1 MGYSTIATTSQT
13 LWRVIE
19 SYGLDPAA
27 VFEQAGLDPAK
38 WNEPGARFDDKRID
52 DAWLLATELS
62 GDPCIGLRVARCFSP
77 ASLHALGFA
86 WLTSDSLYDALSRL
100 VRYFR
105 VISDS
110 VELEL
115 TVAGHECRLSIGK
128 IMHRRRSHDQSHD
141 ALWAAVVSLCR
152 ISTSD
157 SFVPLS
163 LELERPQPPCVADF
177 YALFRAPIT
186 FGATRDSIIFPRDEV
201 ERPLP
206 TANRALAHSNEQ
218 IVADYM
224 ARLDQKRFSDRVRH
238 RLVETLPAGGIEAGD
253 VARSLN
259 VSLRT
264 LQRRLADEDT
274 TWSELLDQAR
284 RELAL
289 RFIGERQMPVKEAT
303 YMLGFSEPAN
313 FTRAFRRWTGRSP
326 TEYRQVTTRR

>member
-38 WNEPGARFDDKRID
+38 WNEPGARFDDERID

-157 SFVPLS
+157 SFVPLAV
-163 LELERPQPPCVADF
+163 ELERPQPPCVADF

-186 FGATRDSIIFPRDEV
+186 FGATRDSMTFPRDEV

-224 ARLDQKRFSDRVRH
+224 ARLDHKRFSDRVRH
-238 RLVETLPAGGIEAGD
+238 SLVEALPAGGVEAGH